1 MFVPFKLSHE
11 QFESHMIINYYGHCL
26 LTAKLLPLLVKKSNN
41 NDRTRIIMVSSAA
54 HYASFGLRLDDL
66 NSRNIFST
74 YHGYCQSKLCQVM
87 FTYQFHQWL
96 QNAKLNGIE
105 LGQTIAINS
114 LHPGMCRTGLL
125 ESFNFARI
133 KLIRDTLFFRVR
145 FLKVFFFFV
154 IIHILNQF
162 AFELQSAAE
171 GAETILFTTL
181 SPKMSNISGK
191 YLEDC
196 SLKKS
201 SLLSYDLDLQR
212 QLWNKT
218 WLDLKGWLTND
229 ELTLLSI

>member
-1 MFVPFKLSHE
+1 MFVPFQLSHE

-26 LTAKLLPLLVKKSNN
+26 LTAKLLPLLVNNKSIS

-54 HYASFGLRLDDL
+54 HYASFGLRLEDL
-66 NSRNIFST
+66 NSRNLFST

-105 LGQTIAINS
+105 LGEKISINS

-145 FLKVFFFFV
+145 IFHFTIHM
-154 IIHILNQF
+154 II
-162 AFELQSAAE
+162 
-171 GAETILFTTL
+171 
-181 SPKMSNISGK
+181 
-191 YLEDC
+191 
-196 SLKKS
+196 
-201 SLLSYDLDLQR
+201 
-212 QLWNKT
+212 
-218 WLDLKGWLTND
+218 
-229 ELTLLSI
+229 